1 MLRNM
6 TIQKRLLMAFSLISL
21 LLVALGGFSLLTL
34 KDIRQKAEL
43 VELNLLPSIMAV
55 GDINLNMTRVRVFT
69 LRLAVAED
77 ANQEVDTQN
86 RLETVKAE
94 VAAKQAEYEKLINM
108 EDETRVYQEFK
119 NAQQEYYKLQQQ
131 LIVDLNS
138 GKKDQTEAHLAALN
152 PVADRMAKALLE
164 LTRINAEAAT
174 STRNESEA
182 TYKEGFWFVVTVLV
196 LALAVAMLVAKVLA
210 NSINKPLLLA
220 LHTAET
226 VAKGDLTQS
235 VQVDGADEISRLAQ
249 ALKNMQQNLREAISH
264 IAASSNQLASAAEE
278 LNLVTE
284 DSTRGLQLQNDE
296 IQQAATAI
304 TEMSSAVDEV
314 AATALQTSEA
324 SAESAKLASD
334 GKARVAETTQVIT
347 QMNSEMLASSQV
359 IHELAQQVA
368 SIGQVLDV
376 IRAVAEQ
383 TNLLALNAAI
393 EAARA
398 GEAGRGFAVVA
409 DEVRSLAHRTSV
421 STGEIETMVKQVQN
435 SAHAAVSTMQQV
447 SQKSGQAQTVVAAAA
462 QALELITSRIVA
474 ISDSNHIIAS
484 AAEEQSKVAREIDRN
499 IVTIS
504 DLAAQTAAG
513 ANQTT
518 ASSAEL
524 SRLAVDLNNLV
535 VKFKV

>member
-1 MLRNM
+1 MLRNLS
-6 TIQKRLLMAFSLISL
+6 IQKRLLAAFTLISL
-21 LLVALGGFSLLTL
+21 LLIGLGSFALLTL
-34 KDIRQKAEL
+34 KDIRSDAEL
-43 VELNLLPSIMAV
+43 VESNLLPSIQAV
-55 GDINLNMTRVRVFT
+55 GDMNLNMMRVRVLT
-69 LRLAVAED
+69 LRLAMSGDV
-77 ANQEVDTQN
+77 NQETELLSRLQNVRDTLNTAQIEYKKLMYIEAEKQAFAAFETAQGEYFQHQGQLIADLKAGNKDKVQAHLDTLNPIADRLTKSLVDIATIN
-86 RLETVKAE
+86 ADAAAETKAE
-94 VAAKQAEYEKLINM
+94 SI
-108 EDETRVYQEFK
+108 
-119 NAQQEYYKLQQQ
+119 
-131 LIVDLNS
+131 
-138 GKKDQTEAHLAALN
+138 
-152 PVADRMAKALLE
+152 
-164 LTRINAEAAT
+164 
-174 STRNESEA
+174 STYDN
-182 TYKEGFWFVVTVLV
+182 GFWFVLVILVISTIAAMIIATVL
-196 LALAVAMLVAKVLA
+196 AS
-210 NSINKPLLLA
+210 SINTPLQLA
-220 LHTAET
+220 LHTAEA

-235 VQVDGADEISRLAQ
+235 VQVDGDDEISRLAR
-249 ALKNMQQNLREAISH
+249 ALKNMQQNLREAITH

-324 SAESAKLASD
+324 SAESAKLAAD
-334 GKARVAETTQVIT
+334 GKARVAETTQVIA
-347 QMNSEMLASSQV
+347 QMNTEMLASSNV
-359 IHELAQQVA
+359 INELAQQVA

-409 DEVRSLAHRTSV
+409 DEVRSLAHRTQV
-421 STGEIETMVKQVQN
+421 STGEIETMVKQVQL
-435 SAHAAVSTMQQV
+435 SAHAAVSAMQQIG
-447 SQKSGQAQTVVAAAA
+447 SKSGQAQTVAAAA
-462 QALELITSRIVA
+462 AEALELITSRIVA

>member
-1 MLRNM
+1 MLRKM
-6 TIQKRLLMAFSLISL
+6 TIQQRLLLAFSVISL
-21 LLVALGGFSLLTL
+21 LLVALGGFALMAL
-34 KDIRQKAEL
+34 KDIRAKAEL
-43 VELNLLPSIMAV
+43 VEGNLLPSIMAV

-69 LRLAVAED
+69 LRLALAED
-77 ANQEVDTQN
+77 ANQELDTLN
-86 RLETVKAE
+86 RLETVKTD
-94 VAAKQAEYEKLINM
+94 VGAKQAGYEKLINM
-108 EDETRVYQEFK
+108 ADEQRVYQNFK
-119 NAQQEYYKLQQQ
+119 AAQQEYYQLQQQ
-131 LIVDLNS
+131 LIQDLKS
-138 GKKDQTEAHLAALN
+138 GNKEQTDEHMDLLN

-164 LTRINAEAAT
+164 LTKINADAAAAT
-174 STRNESEA
+174 RIESID
-182 TYKEGFWFVVTVLV
+182 TYNNSFWFVVTVLV
-196 LALAVAMLVAKVLA
+196 LVLVTAMVIAKVLA
-210 NSINKPLLLA
+210 SSINTPLQLA

-235 VQVDGADEISRLAQ
+235 VQVDGNDEISRLAQ
-249 ALKNMQQNLREAISH
+249 ALKNMQQNLREAITH

-324 SAESAKLASD
+324 SAESAKLAAD
-334 GKARVAETTQVIT
+334 GKARVAETTQVIA
-347 QMNSEMLASSQV
+347 QMNTEMLASSNV
-359 IHELAQQVA
+359 INELAQQVA

-421 STGEIETMVKQVQN
+421 STGEIETMVKQVQL
-435 SAHAAVSTMQQV
+435 SAHAAVSAMQQIG
-447 SQKSGQAQTVVAAAA
+447 SKSGQAQTVAAAA
-462 QALELITSRIVA
+462 AEALELITSRIVA

>member
-6 TIQKRLLMAFSLISL
+6 TIQKRLLVAFSLISL
-21 LLVALGGFSLLTL
+21 LLVTLGGFALVTL

-55 GDINLNMTRVRVFT
+55 DDINLKMTWVRFFT
-69 LRLAVAED
+69 LQLALSA
-77 ANQEVDTQN
+77 DTTQQLDTRN
-86 RLETVKAE
+86 RLEKVKAE
-94 VAAKQAEYEKLINM
+94 VATKQAGYEKLINM
-108 EDETRVYQEFK
+108 AEESRVYQEFK
-119 NAQQEYYKLQQQ
+119 SAQQQYYQLQQQ
-131 LIVDLNS
+131 LIVDLTS
-138 GKKDQTEAHLAALN
+138 GNKDQTEANLAALN
-152 PVADRMAKALLE
+152 PVADRMATALLE
-164 LTRINAEAAT
+164 LTRINADAAS
-174 STRNESEA
+174 STRAEAIA
-182 TYKEGFWFVVTVLV
+182 TYNSGFWFVLTVLV
-196 LALAVAMLVAKVLA
+196 LALAIAMLVAKVLG
-210 NSINKPLLLA
+210 NSINKPLQLA
-220 LHTAET
+220 LNTAET
-226 VAKGDLTQS
+226 VANGDLTQS
-235 VQVDGADEISRLAQ
+235 VIVDGDDEISRLAQ
-249 ALKNMQQNLREAISH
+249 ALKNMQQNLREAITH

-284 DSTRGLQLQNDE
+284 DSNRGLQLQNDE

-324 SAESAKLASD
+324 SAESAKLAAD
-334 GKARVAETTQVIT
+334 GKARVAETTNVIT
-347 QMNSEMLASSQV
+347 QMNTEMLASTQV
-359 IHELAQQVA
+359 INELAQQVA

-421 STGEIETMVKQVQN
+421 STGEIETMVKQVQH
-435 SAHAAVSTMQQV
+435 SAHAAVSTMQQIGN
-447 SQKSGQAQTVVAAAA
+447 KSGQAQTVAAAA
-462 QALELITSRIVA
+462 AEALELITSRIVA

-504 DLAAQTAAG
+504 DLAAQAAAG

>member
-1 MLRNM
+1 MLRNL
-6 TIQKRLLMAFSLISL
+6 TIQKRLLAAFTLISL
-21 LLVALGGFSLLTL
+21 LLIGLGSFALLTL
-34 KDIRQKAEL
+34 KDIRGNAEL
-43 VELNLLPSIMAV
+43 VESNLLPSIQAI
-55 GDINLNMTRVRVFT
+55 GDMNLNMMRVRVLT
-69 LRLAVAED
+69 LRLALSADVSQETELLSRLQTVRDQLNTAQNEYKKLMYIDAE
-77 ANQEVDTQN
+77 
-86 RLETVKAE
+86 
-94 VAAKQAEYEKLINM
+94 KQAFAAFESAETEYFQHQTDLIN
-108 EDETRVYQEFK
+108 
-119 NAQQEYYKLQQQ
+119 
-131 LIVDLNS
+131 DLKAGN
-138 GKKDQTEAHLAALN
+138 KDTTQSHLNTLN
-152 PVADRMAKALLE
+152 PIADRLTKALVDIA
-164 LTRINAEAAT
+164 TINANVANDTRAESI
-174 STRNESEA
+174 STYNS
-182 TYKEGFWFVVTVLV
+182 GFWFVLLILIVSTIAAMIIATVL
-196 LALAVAMLVAKVLA
+196 AA
-210 NSINKPLLLA
+210 SINKPLQQA
-220 LHTAET
+220 VITAET
-226 VAKGDLTQS
+226 VANGDLTQY
-235 VQVDGADEISRLAQ
+235 VQVDGNDEITRLAQ

-264 IAASSNQLASAAEE
+264 IASSSNQLASAAEE

-284 DSTRGLQLQNDE
+284 DSTRGLQQQNDE

-324 SAESAKLASD
+324 SAESAKLAAD
-334 GKARVAETTQVIT
+334 GKARVAETSNVIAQMNTEMQASTQVI
-347 QMNSEMLASSQV
+347 N
-359 IHELAQQVA
+359 ELARQVS

-421 STGEIETMVKQVQN
+421 STGEIETMVKQVQQ
-435 SAHAAVSTMQQV
+435 SAHAAVSAMQQIGN
-447 SQKSGQAQTVVAAAA
+447 KSGQAQTVAAAA
-462 QALELITSRIVA
+462 GQALELITSRIVA

-499 IVTIS
+499 IITIS

>member
-1 MLRNM
+1 MLRNL
-6 TIQKRLLMAFSLISL
+6 TIQKRLLAAFTIISL
-21 LLVALGGFSLLTL
+21 LLIGLGSFALLTL
-34 KDIRQKAEL
+34 KDIRSNAEL
-43 VELNLLPSIMAV
+43 VESNLLPSIQAI
-55 GDINLNMTRVRVFT
+55 GDMNLNMMRVRVLT
-69 LRLAVAED
+69 LRLTLSKDV
-77 ANQEVDTQN
+77 NQETEMFN
-86 RLETVKAE
+86 RLQTVRDTLYSAQNEYKKLMFIEAEKQAFAAFETA
-94 VAAKQAEYEKLINM
+94 QAEYFQHQTELINDLKAGNHDKVQNHLDTLNPIADRLTKALVDITTINAKAA
-108 EDETRVYQEFK
+108 DETRAE
-119 NAQQEYYKLQQQ
+119 
-131 LIVDLNS
+131 S
-138 GKKDQTEAHLAALN
+138 
-152 PVADRMAKALLE
+152 
-164 LTRINAEAAT
+164 IN
-174 STRNESEA
+174 
-182 TYKEGFWFVVTVLV
+182 TYNNGFWFVLLILLGSTIAAMIIATVL
-196 LALAVAMLVAKVLA
+196 AA
-210 NSINKPLLLA
+210 SINKPLQQA
-220 LHTAET
+220 LMTAEA
-226 VAKGDLTQS
+226 VASGDLTQF
-235 VQVDGADEISRLAQ
+235 VQVDGNDEISRLAQ
-249 ALKNMQQNLREAISH
+249 ALKNMQNNLREAISH

-435 SAHAAVSTMQQV
+435 SAQAAVNTMQQV
-447 SQKSGQAQTVVAAAA
+447 SNKSGQAQTVVAAAA